1 MKDPESEQAL
11 GPQAQTNSSM
21 KMHINPHLH
30 LPNLMDLHNPYS
42 KLLGKKLMLVQ
53 KNGRQSQQRSSSTN
67 VPQMFPPQGLNITS
81 ARKCGHYYLKR
92 FGTSL
97 P

>member
-30 LPNLMDLHNPYS
+30 LPNLMDLHNPYVNC
-42 KLLGKKLMLVQ
+42 LGK
-53 KNGRQSQQRSSSTN
+53 N
-67 VPQMFPPQGLNITS
+67 
-81 ARKCGHYYLKR
+81 
-92 FGTSL
+92 
-97 P
+97 